1 MHANDELDDTP
12 LASTFTIGTTLLGI
26 STLHIQEIIKM
37 VDITEVPRAPGY
49 IIGIL
54 NLRGRIVT
62 VLDLGKRL
70 ALGTCRRDELSR
82 IIIVA
87 DRTESVGLLVDRVL
101 DVIPI
106 NPEALQPT
114 PANLN
119 SVQGSFF
126 ENVYRCTD
134 GLVGLLNLD
143 VILNHE

>member
-37 VDITEVPRAPGY
+37 VDITEVTRAPGY

-82 IIIVA
+82 IIIVD